1 MHRIARGLAAA
12 TLLASAA
19 SCQTTG
25 AVSGGAGPGGAVTGG
40 SGPSPSAA
48 ASVVASAG
56 APSAPPTYLP
66 RAGTGPSGTLRI
78 FARKGGPT
86 ILFDKGVATVPFG
99 TCLSVDAPVIVN
111 GPASLRA
118 VRCDMPAG
126 GEGELIDSVRL
137 AWDGRVLTYE
147 QVNTSIIRDAR
158 GRVRE
163 LSRSIT
169 TLGFEISG
177 GACRFLSY
185 REDAVGQR
193 PNGRIDTQHFETE
206 TENDYYGYAC
216 TVSEWRA

>member
-1 MHRIARGLAAA
+1 M
-12 TLLASAA
+12 
-19 SCQTTG
+19 
-25 AVSGGAGPGGAVTGG
+25 
-40 SGPSPSAA
+40 
-48 ASVVASAG
+48 
-56 APSAPPTYLP
+56 
-66 RAGTGPSGTLRI
+66 
-78 FARKGGPT
+78 
-86 ILFDKGVATVPFG
+86 ATVPFG
-99 TCLSVDAPVIVN
+99 ACLSVDAPVIVN

-126 GEGELIDSVRL
+126 GEGELVDSVRL